1 MNALDPRLN
10 AFRRDLADQALRG
23 KVEAAKFVTGKTMRV
38 VAAQAPVRREPS
50 NNAPLDTEA
59 LRGELVTVF
68 DTNAAGW
75 AWVQLAGD
83 RYVGWLPPDAVGEP
97 DPAPSHKVSAI
108 RTFVFAEPD
117 IKSPPLEALPFGAQ
131 VSVVGEAEDRNAR
144 YVRIAPKGAV
154 VVQHLASIDAFE
166 SDWVAVAERFLGVP
180 YLWGGKTGLGID
192 CSGLVQV
199 ALGACGIAAPRDSDM
214 QAEAVGNALPLDG
227 GLPPLR
233 RGDFVFWAGHVG
245 TMRDAETLVH
255 ANAHAMA
262 VTAEPLADALRR
274 ISSRGL
280 AVTAARRI
288 A

>member
-23 KVEAAKFVTGKTMRV
+23 KVEAAKFVMGKTMRV

-50 NNAPLDTEA
+50 DNAHLDTEA
-59 LRGELVTVF
+59 LRGELVNVF

-75 AWVQLAGD
+75 AWAQLAGD
-83 RYVGWLPPDAVGEP
+83 RYVGWLPPDALGEP
-97 DPAPSHKVSAI
+97 DPAPTHKVSAI

-117 IKSPPLEALPFGAQ
+117 IKSPPLDALPLGAR

-144 YVRIAPKGAV
+144 YALIAPKGAV
-154 VVQHLASIDAFE
+154 VVQHLANIDAFE
-166 SDWVAVAERFLGVP
+166 SDWIAVAERFLGVP

-214 QAEAVGNALPLDG
+214 QAEAIGNALPLDG

-233 RGDFVFWAGHVG
+233 RGDFAFWAGHVG
-245 TMRDAETLVH
+245 MMRDAETLVH

-262 VTAEPLADALRR
+262 VTVEPLADALRR
-274 ISSRGL
+274 IGARGL
-280 AVTAARRI
+280 AVTHIRRI